1 MDVAGPRETLAR
13 RDALLHAARRCAAEA
28 SSEAVLRT
36 LLEEAVSLVGAEDG
50 GVARW
55 EPARRQLVQVES
67 YNPSENTGAVLD
79 LERSASGRAAVS
91 RQPVI
96 VNDYQR
102 EGDPNSPA
110 GRLGVKAGLAVPLVH
125 EGRLI
130 GTLSVNTFDS
140 NKKFDEEDAASLELL
155 AGIGA
160 SALIGRE
167 RAELEGALTV
177 RNQLL
182 AEVSHDLR
190 TPLTAAR
197 GQVQLLQR
205 DIAGVDEPLRER
217 LGRGLERVDRAIA
230 RMTQLI
236 DLLRDAA
243 LLEAGQPLDLRRRPI
258 DLVELARAEVEEF
271 RQLAPSHR
279 LRLVAPGSLIGLWDP
294 GRLERVLDNLIDNA
308 VKYSPEGRTITVTLR
323 RDGDWATLTVRDRGI
338 GIPAGDLDRVFDRFF
353 RAANVG
359 GRIKGTGIGLA
370 GARQIVA
377 QHGGSITVESHEAHG
392 SAFTVRL
399 PIDAED
405 GPDDLR
411 LPVDR
416 TAG

>member
-1 MDVAGPRETLAR
+1 MARPGVGNGRVDVVETRGALVG
-13 RDALLHAARRCAAEA
+13 RDALLRAARRCAAEA

-36 LLEEAVSLVGAEDG
+36 LLEEAVSLVGADDG

-55 EPARRQLVQVES
+55 DAAARQLVQVES
-67 YNPSENTGAVLD
+67 FIPSESQGALLD
-79 LERSASGRAAVS
+79 LERSASGRAAATRAAV
-91 RQPVI
+91 V
-96 VNDYQR
+96 VNDYPR

-110 GRLGVKAGLAVPLVH
+110 GRIGVHAGLAVPLVH

-130 GTLSVNTFDS
+130 GTLSVSTFDPDRR
-140 NKKFDEEDAASLELL
+140 FDDEDAASLELL

-205 DIAGVDEPLRER
+205 DVAGLADPTKTKMTQ
-217 LGRGLERVDRAIA
+217 GLERVDRAIG

-243 LLEAGQPLDLRRRPI
+243 LLEAGQPLDLHRRPV
-258 DLVELARAEVEEF
+258 DLVALAREEINEY

-279 LRLVAPGSLIGLWDP
+279 LRLVGPPELIGLWDAS
-294 GRLERVLDNLIDNA
+294 RLERVLDNLLGNA
-308 VKYSPEGRTITVTLR
+308 VKYSPEGGSITVTVR
-323 RDGDWATLTVRDRGI
+323 RDGDWASLAVRDHGM
-338 GIPAGDLDRVFDRFF
+338 GIPAADLGHVFDRFF
-353 RAANVG
+353 RARNVG
-359 GRIKGTGIGLA
+359 GRIRGTGIGLA
-370 GARQIVA
+370 GARQIVV
-377 QHGGSITVESHEAHG
+377 QHGGSITVDSAEGRG
-392 SAFTVRL
+392 STFTVRL
-399 PIDAED
+399 PIDRE
-405 GPDDLR
+405 GDD
-411 LPVDR
+411 
-416 TAG
+416 